1 MRRKTLLVAVA
12 LVAILASALLYFL
25 LQLKTPSQ
33 QVTQPAVNATKPQ
46 QAQNATQPQPPAQNA
61 TQSQL
66 PQPKPPLIIAAIET
80 SGGGRILANGTD
92 TATWNS
98 TRPFVL
104 VLEAVP
110 DMCMALDHWLING
123 TIKQTG
129 TRLNLT
135 IAGNTTVRAV
145 FARPLYTVLVA
156 ANASYASASING
168 TAYALPQELQV
179 PACSVLVIEPRETE
193 KAAPLN
199 TTVAILVTG
208 NTTLKL
214 HYRVKLPP
222 WAKLPVVVAGTVIYF
237 DVKEDPDVPAAGTA
251 EVTPDGWIHLN
262 GFFAIIIYVPWNY
275 TRVTITARGVRA
287 EILDVYRYCE
297 KGSVPKMWGVQ
308 LKDEPGYTATFQGCQ
323 PVGARTAGWA
333 HGPWLDWNKPGAL
346 NIVLWGEAWIRIE
359 AYP

>member
-1 MRRKTLLVAVA
+1 MQRKTLLA
-12 LVAILASALLYFL
+12 LVLAAALASALLYL
-25 LQLKTPSQ
+25 LPQPKAPSQ
-33 QVTQPAVNATKPQ
+33 PPAQPTPAQ
-46 QAQNATQPQPPAQNA
+46 QPVEAPVRVNATQPAESERPRPPVIVAVVEA
-61 TQSQL
+61 G
-66 PQPKPPLIIAAIET
+66 E
-80 SGGGRILANGTD
+80 GGRVLVNGTEV
-92 TATWNS
+92 AVWNS
-98 TRPFVL
+98 TKPFVL

-110 DMCMALDHWLING
+110 DRCMALDHWLVNG
-123 TIKQTG
+123 TA
-129 TRLNLT
+129 RLAGARLSLAV
-135 IAGNTTVRAV
+135 AGNTTVRAV

-199 TTVAILVTG
+199 TTVTILVTG

-222 WAKLPVVVAGTVIYF
+222 WAKLPVVVAGTVVYF
-237 DVKEDPDVPAAGTA
+237 DVKEEPGLPAAGTA

-262 GFFAIIIYVPWNY
+262 GFFDIIIYVPWNY
-275 TRVTITARGVRA
+275 TRVTVTAHSVRA
-287 EILDVYRYCE
+287 EMLDVYRYCE
-297 KGSVPKMWGVQ
+297 KGSVPKMRSVQ

-323 PVGARTAGWA
+323 PVGALTAGWA

-346 NIVLWGEAWIRIE
+346 VIVLWGEAWIRIT